1 MRNVF
6 DILKTYNKRYYL
18 THPWVFVAD
27 FFHAIRLGW
36 QRATRGYND
45 IDTYSIDYFLIE
57 MLPELFTQ
65 YRNNLHGYPC
75 AFTEDEWD
83 KYLTENII
91 EPLKFAREVYR
102 ENDFGDEEKNKKAQE
117 KLELAFHSIAKEY
130 FALWD

>member
-6 DILKTYNKRYYL
+6 DTLKNYSKRYYL

-36 QRATRGYND
+36 QRATRGYCD
-45 IDTYSIDYFLIE
+45 TDTYSIDYFLIE

-75 AFTEDEWD
+75 DFTEDEWD

-91 EPLKFAREVYR
+91 EPLKFARAVYR
-102 ENDFGDEEKNKKAQE
+102 ENDFGDEEKDKKAQE